1 MEKEIDLRDF
11 SRSRLTDSRK
21 TDLMQIAQSVSNEKL
36 GGQHKIRIEKFDATT
51 GNPAVIG
58 SDFSRPEKDNYI
70 QRALDH
76 VHTISSVLGL
86 ASTQPK
92 EFVPDPTVSQTSSN
106 AKVVHLQQRYRGIPI
121 FEAATTVKF
130 GLDDKLQKVGST

>member
-51 GNPAVIG
+51 GNIDLADLLPTKN
-58 SDFSRPEKDNYI
+58 FSGLLP
-70 QRALDH
+70 
-76 VHTISSVLGL
+76 HT
-86 ASTQPK
+86 
-92 EFVPDPTVSQTSSN
+92 
-106 AKVVHLQQRYRGIPI
+106 
-121 FEAATTVKF
+121 
-130 GLDDKLQKVGST
+130 